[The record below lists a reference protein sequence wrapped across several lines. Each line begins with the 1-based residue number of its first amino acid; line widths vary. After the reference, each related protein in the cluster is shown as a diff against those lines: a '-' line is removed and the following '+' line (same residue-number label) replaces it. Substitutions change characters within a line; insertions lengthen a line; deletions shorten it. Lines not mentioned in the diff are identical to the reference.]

1 MKTEARPGGRRVL
14 RLVIYCRIS
23 DDREGRKYGVKRQE
37 RDCRQLAKELERQ
50 GIPNEIVAVL
60 VENDT
65 SAYSGKPR
73 PKYTLLI
80 GMLRDG
86 EADGVLALTSRRLQR
101 RFREAFEFLDLVEQ
115 KDLLVATVKGGTY
128 DLTTA
133 DGRREARR
141 KAIDDQHEA
150 EETAE
155 RVRDAKADNV
165 REGTYRGGPRPFGY
179 EADGK
184 TPRSLVCT
192 HCPSQDF
199 TVVLLCAQCRS
210 GDDLTPDRMCLRCDT
225 GDGFTAKAV
234 CEGCGADAQ
243 IAEGSEAW
251 EVDKAMDLVLAG
263 DSLRSI
269 CRGWKEKGITSPP
282 RRRRLP
288 DGTRTDPI
296 AGEFVATTLRR
307 LLLRPRNAG
316 LLEVNGEIAGR
327 AAWPPLTSEEKWRAC
342 KAILEQPER
351 RSTTS
356 TVRKWLGGDLY
367 RCGALEVRL
376 ETSDGRAFE
385 HTGEFT
391 DQDLPLYAEAG
402 GDSRGRVAMT
412 KEELTKACGEEL
424 TVAEVMAV
432 QGRGGC
438 TETMQTLGRGV
449 GSDTA
454 YRCRTGGHVSRVA
467 KYVDEYVEEWAV
479 ERLSRPDA
487 AELLMQPAPQQESVQ
502 QLVAREKA
510 VRGKLAE
517 NQRDYDEDLKTR
529 AQYLE
534 SNARL
539 RAKLREI
546 EAEWERR
553 TTAPVL
559 RGVKLGHEQV
569 ADDWKGYS
577 LDRKRAIIDAIM
589 TVTILPAPRGRPE
602 GFRPGDTYFDER
614 SVRIEPKRPQP

>member
-1 MKTEARPGGRRVL
+1 MKTEARPGGRR

-37 RDCRQLAKELERQ
+37 RDCRQLAKELERR
-50 GIPNEIVAVL
+50 GIPNDIVAVL

-73 PKYTLLI
+73 PKYEQLMQ
-80 GMLRDG
+80 MLRDG

-101 RFREAFEFLDLVEQ
+101 RFREAFEFLDLVEH

-184 TPRSLVCT
+184 TPRSLICP

-199 TVVLLCAQCRS
+199 TIVLLCRQCGT

-234 CEGCGADAQ
+234 CEECGVDAEV
-243 IAEGSEAW
+243 AEGSEAW

-263 DSLRSI
+263 ESLRGI
-269 CRGWKEKGITSPP
+269 CRGWKAKGITSPP

-288 DGTRTDPI
+288 DGTRTEPV

-316 LLEVNGEIAGR
+316 LLEVKRETVGR
-327 AAWPPLTSEEKWRAC
+327 AAWPPLTTEEKWRAC

-351 RSTTS
+351 RSTMS

-376 ETSDGRAFE
+376 ETSGGRSFE

-391 DQDLPLYAEAG
+391 DQDLPLYAEVG
-402 GDSRGRVAMT
+402 GGKPGRAATT
-412 KEELTKACGEEL
+412 KEQLAKVYGEDLAVVE
-424 TVAEVMAV
+424 VAAA

-487 AELLMQPAPQQESVQ
+487 AELLMAPAPEQEPVQ
-502 QLVAREKA
+502 QLVAREEA
-510 VRGKLAE
+510 IRGKLAE

-539 RAKLREI
+539 RAKLGEI
-546 EAEWERR
+546 ETEWERR
-553 TTAPVL
+553 STAPVL
-559 RGVKLGHEQV
+559 RGVKLGTEQ
-569 ADDWKGYS
+569 AAKDWEAYS

-589 TVTILPAPRGRPE
+589 KVTILPAQRGRPE

-614 SVRIEPKRPQP
+614 SVRIEPKQPSA